1 MKFILRPEEIPAAS
15 LLGGKARALGA
26 LARAG
31 LPVPN
36 WFVVSPDAFWAS
48 LGADSSRLTR
58 SVDAAQVAAS
68 VASVMPTSDVRTAVS
83 DALAEL
89 CPDGSPV
96 AVRSSASDEDG
107 VDHSFAGQL
116 ETYLF
121 VQPEDVAER
130 VAAVWR
136 SGFSSRLLAYR
147 QQHGLT
153 VLPHPPAV
161 LVQRMVGSAVSGVAF
176 SADPVSGRRSVAVVS
191 AALGLGTGLVS
202 GECDADTWHVDR
214 AGAIISRSIVTK
226 RARSPAR

>member
-1 MKFILRPEEIPAAS
+1 MHSHEPAS
-15 LLGGKARALGA
+15 RFRIG
-26 LARAG
+26 
-31 LPVPN
+31 
-36 WFVVSPDAFWAS
+36 S
-48 LGADSSRLTR
+48 SSRLTPSGPHLAPIRRALRVR
-58 SVDAAQVAAS
+58 STQRRLPPAS
-68 VASVMPTSDVRTAVS
+68 RVS
-83 DALAEL
+83 CRRLTCEPRCRHALAEL

-116 ETYLF
+116 ESYLF

-136 SGFSSRLLAYR
+136 SGFSTRLLAYR

-161 LVQRMVGSAVSGVAF
+161 LVQRMVGSTVSGVAF

-214 AGAIISRSIVTK
+214 AGAIISRSIVAK
-226 RARSPAR
+226 RAGHRRDDDASRRRTCGTNSR